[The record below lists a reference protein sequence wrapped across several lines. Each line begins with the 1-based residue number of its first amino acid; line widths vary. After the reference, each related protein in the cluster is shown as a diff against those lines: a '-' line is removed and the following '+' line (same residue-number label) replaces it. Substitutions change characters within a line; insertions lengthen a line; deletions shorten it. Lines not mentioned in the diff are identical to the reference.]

1 MSLSQQTKQKNNVSL
16 VCKKFYVQLLH
27 NEISSN
33 TYQLSTESED
43 DIINRHSDFLT
54 KHGIKLKPENKKLPY
69 LYGTV
74 KMHKDPIKFRF
85 ITAGSNSSL
94 KQLSVLVG
102 YCLQKCLKVAKNHSD
117 YVNRFYS
124 RNDFYVIDSNKD
136 PLEFMFKNNLSY
148 CRKSISTFD
157 FSTLFT
163 SIPHDQLKDNLTKF
177 VNRIFEIK
185 GKTYIVCND
194 FF

>member
-1 MSLSQQTKQKNNVSL
+1 MSTN
-16 VCKKFYVQLLH
+16 
-27 NEISSN
+27 
-33 TYQLSTESED
+33 ESED
-43 DIINRHSDFLT
+43 EIIYRHKEFL
-54 KHGIKLKPENKKLPY
+54 KAHGIKLKSENEKLPY

-74 KMHKDPIKFRF
+74 KMHKNPIKFRF
-85 ITAGSNSSL
+85 ITAGRNSSL

-102 YCLQKCLKVAKNHSD
+102 LCLQKCLKVAKNHSN

-136 PLEFMFKNNLSY
+136 VLDYIFQNNLGY

-163 SIPHDQLKDNLTKF
+163 SIPHHQLKDNLTKF
-177 VNRIFEIK
+177 VNRIFDIK
-185 GKTYIVCND
+185 DKTYIVCNE
-194 FF
+194 FFKNAFFQIVPI

>member
-1 MSLSQQTKQKNNVSL
+1 MSQ
-16 VCKKFYVQLLH
+16 
-27 NEISSN
+27 
-33 TYQLSTESED
+33 
-43 DIINRHSDFLT
+43 
-54 KHGIKLKPENKKLPY
+54 
-69 LYGTV
+69 
-74 KMHKDPIKFRF
+74 
-85 ITAGSNSSL
+85 
-94 KQLSVLVG
+94 
-102 YCLQKCLKVAKNHSD
+102 KVAKNHSD

-194 FF
+194 FFRNAFFSDNFNLSKSNVKFTKDEFLECIHFLIDNSFINFNGCIYRQVIGIPMGTSSAPHMANIYLHVYEHDYFTYSKTPIYRASRGKVIRPGKSGGPVNRIWIKF